1 MEFWLYVLLFFAP
14 SIIEEAHDPIGGMLP
29 SAIDVADLECEP
41 VSTDAARR
49 RAPGRIA
56 DPAPRGD
63 FIERRAVICRE
74 RLLPRG
80 ARPARDDAILSE
92 LGETAGELAGLVAA
106 LEGALRGRTWLVEV
120 YHPDP
125 RVMAKVAFAMKT
137 ALLDRGLAVSDRAP
151 TLAAGDVE
159 VIGRTEPARAWPLAC
174 LRYAAT
180 GSVGAGDALVG
191 VALRD
196 RRETQLH
203 VGVCA
208 DGRWRWLR

>member
-1 MEFWLYVLLFFAP
+1 MEFWLYVLLFFMP
-14 SIIEEAHDPIGGMLP
+14 SLIEEANDPIGAILP
-29 SAIDVADLECEP
+29 SEIDPADLECEP
-41 VSTDAARR
+41 ISTEAARIL
-49 RAPGRIA
+49 APGQVPEPSA
-56 DPAPRGD
+56 RGD

-74 RLLPRG
+74 RLMARG
-80 ARPARDDAILSE
+80 ERPPRDDAILSTLNTTAAE
-92 LGETAGELAGLVAA
+92 LTGLVAA
-106 LEGALRGRTWLVEV
+106 LDGPLAGRTWLVEV

-125 RVMAKVAFAMKT
+125 RVSLKVSFAMKN

-174 LRYAAT
+174 ARYAAT
-180 GSVGAGDALVG
+180 GSVGPGDALMG